1 MEMNIV
7 GQKLDEITMK
17 LDGMTDAITGLGNII
32 QKNTQDLGEMMT
44 KLTAIIEKYTD
55 TITERSKQGFD
66 ESRANLMEVSKEI
79 GTLRSVTGIDQIM
92 RFNNA
97 IKQILMLLEKTIDPN
112 AIQRQLVEISQFM
125 RSVGGMK

>member
-1 MEMNIV
+1 MNIV